1 MAWSDETAV
10 QPGAV
15 APSVAFTTVVGV
27 LALLALFVMVTSTR
41 ARASGP
47 DSEASA
53 LERLGGRA
61 EQLAAGAG
69 EEPVLRQVEVVAE
82 SDARVFRFVDPEA
95 RREID
100 VRVWWPDSPVE
111 RWEVSAAEYA
121 RTAYQAAPALDL
133 RALRTGP
140 QAARGRLAEADGQC
154 AVMSQTLFGEGARLS
169 WSLSCRRPD
178 GVIMATVD
186 GSTGALHLPS
196 ASPAQPASDGG
207 RFTFH
212 EDGDSSPRP
221 AAAGGGQGEGSL

>member
-27 LALLALFVMVTSTR
+27 LALLALLIVATSR

-47 DSEASA
+47 DPEAAA

-69 EEPVLRQVEVVAE
+69 EEPILRQVEVVNE

-95 RREID
+95 KREID

-121 RTAYQAAPALDL
+121 RTAYQPAPALDL

-154 AVMSQTLFGEGARLS
+154 AVTSQTLFGEGARLS
-169 WSLSCRRPD
+169 WSLACRRPD

-186 GSTGALHLPS
+186 GATGTLHLPG
-196 ASPAQPASDGG
+196 A
-207 RFTFH
+207 
-212 EDGDSSPRP
+212 
-221 AAAGGGQGEGSL
+221 